1 LSGKAI
7 IFVAVI
13 FGLIASMIV
22 ANLISD
28 GNSGQNNL
36 ATVVSNVA
44 IKPGAMITATDIK
57 TASWPK
63 HIVPQLAFQDVTK
76 VIGRVA
82 KQEIFP
88 GEAIQEPML
97 APIDAKAGL
106 ASTIPLGK
114 RAITV
119 RVNEVIAVAGFV
131 LPGSYV
137 DIIVSVKGSGDTMV
151 SKTVLTRIKVIAIAQ
166 DTEIGEQKTK
176 IVNAVT
182 LELTPKEAE
191 LLDLAR
197 NIGNLSLAL
206 RNAFDT
212 SQEESKGTTYQ
223 ELINQADHSRI
234 SNPVPGNT
242 SVQKRSLS
250 VKPKSFSVRP
260 DDGKVEMI
268 KGTAKSEVLF

>member
-1 LSGKAI
+1 LSGRAI

-36 ATVVSNVA
+36 ATVVTNVS
-44 IKPGAMITATDIK
+44 IKPGAMIAATDLK

-63 HIVPQLAFQDVTK
+63 HIVPQLGFQDASK

-106 ASTIPLGK
+106 ASTIPIGK

-119 RVNEVIAVAGFV
+119 RVNEVVAVAGFV
-131 LPGSYV
+131 LPGSFV
-137 DIIVSVKGSGDTMV
+137 DIIVSVKGSGDAMV

-223 ELINQADHSRI
+223 ELINQADHSKI
-234 SNPVPGNT
+234 SNPVQGNT
-242 SVQKRSLS
+242 PAQKRSPS

-268 KGTAKSEVLF
+268 KGTAKSEVVF

>member
-1 LSGKAI
+1 MSGRAI

-36 ATVVSNVA
+36 ATVVTNVS
-44 IKPGAMITATDIK
+44 IKPGAMIAATDLK

-63 HIVPQLAFQDVTK
+63 HIVPQLGFQDASK

-106 ASTIPLGK
+106 ASTIPIGK

-119 RVNEVIAVAGFV
+119 RVNEVVAVAGFV
-131 LPGSYV
+131 LPGSFV
-137 DIIVSVKGSGDTMV
+137 DIIVSVKGSGDAMV

-223 ELINQADHSRI
+223 ELINQADHSKI
-234 SNPVPGNT
+234 SNPVPG
-242 SVQKRSLS
+242 SAPAQKRSPS

>member
-1 LSGKAI
+1 MSGKAI

-13 FGLIASMIV
+13 FGLIASIIV

-28 GNSGQNNL
+28 DNSGQNNL

-44 IKPGAMITATDIK
+44 IKPGSMIAATDLK
-57 TASWPK
+57 TANWPK
-63 HIVPQLAFQDVTK
+63 HIVPKLGFQDLTK

-119 RVNEVIAVAGFV
+119 RVNEVVAVAGFV

-137 DIIVSVKGSGDTMV
+137 DIIVSVKGSGDAMV

-166 DTEIGEQKTK
+166 DTEMGEQKTK

-212 SQEESKGTTYQ
+212 SQDESKGTTYQ
-223 ELINQADHSRI
+223 ELISTSDHLKI
-234 SNPVPGNT
+234 SNPLPVNVTP
-242 SVQKRSLS
+242 QKRSAI
-250 VKPKSFSVRP
+250 VKPKSFSTKP
-260 DDGKVEMI
+260 DDGKVEII
-268 KGTAKSEVLF
+268 KGITKSEVAL

>member
-1 LSGKAI
+1 MSGRTI

-13 FGLIASMIV
+13 FGLIASVIV

-28 GNSGQNNL
+28 ENSGQNNL
-36 ATVVSNVA
+36 ATVVSTMA
-44 IKPGAMITATDIK
+44 IKPGAMIATTDLK
-57 TASWPK
+57 TANWPK
-63 HIVPQLAFQDVTK
+63 HIVPKLGFQDVTK

-119 RVNEVIAVAGFV
+119 RVNEVVAVAGFV

-137 DIIVSVKGSGDTMV
+137 DIIVSVKGSGDAMV

-166 DTEIGEQKTK
+166 DTEMGEQKTK

-206 RNAFDT
+206 RNTFDT
-212 SQEESKGTTYQ
+212 SQDESKGTTYQ
-223 ELINQADHSRI
+223 ELINQPDSSKI
-234 SNPVPGNT
+234 TNPLPGN
-242 SVQKRSLS
+242 VPHQKRSAS
-250 VKPKSFSVRP
+250 VKPKSFSVKP

-268 KGTAKSEVLF
+268 KGTTKSEVVF